1 MSAYTIR
8 QMDDDLWKAAQARA
22 QREGRTMKGVL
33 VLLLRL
39 YARVGLGP
47 LEAAAPEPQE
57 VQS

>member
-8 QMDDDLWKAAQARA
+8 KIDDELWKAAQVRA
-22 QREGRTMKGVL
+22 TREGRSMRGVL
-33 VLLLRL
+33 MLLLRL